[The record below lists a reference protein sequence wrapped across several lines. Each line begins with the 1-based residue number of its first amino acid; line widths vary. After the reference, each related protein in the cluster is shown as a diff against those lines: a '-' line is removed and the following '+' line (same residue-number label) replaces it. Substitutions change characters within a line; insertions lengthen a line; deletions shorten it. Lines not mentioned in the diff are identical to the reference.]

1 MDKYNKTIGKFGE
14 DEAVKYL
21 KKHRYVILER
31 NYNIRGGEID
41 IIAKKGGYVIFVEVK
56 TRSNNDFGGGLYAVT
71 YQKQKSIIKTAQNYI
86 LKLGDVPL
94 RFDVISITGKIING
108 KFAVSEIEHI
118 KNAF

>member
-1 MDKYNKTIGKFGE
+1 MDKYNKTIGKLGE

-21 KKHRYVILER
+21 KKNRYIILER

-56 TRSNNDFGGGLYAVT
+56 TRSNDDFGGGLYAVT
-71 YQKQKSIIKTAQNYI
+71 YKKQQSIIKAARNYI

-94 RFDVISITGKIING
+94 RFDVISISGKISNG
-108 KFAVSEIEHI
+108 KLTVSNIEHI